1 MMRTLLLF
9 LLFPNFS
16 KEKFFTL
23 NLRLICLGMF
33 FAVSA
38 NQLFAQSGTVTSN
51 NSGNWNASATWT
63 AGNINRSGTVTST
76 TASTTVTGTGTLF
89 LTELTIG
96 SVITRQ
102 DGTAIGTVSSI
113 TSNTSLTLTANAS
126 NNVANQTYCTISGPP
141 SPVDNVIIGNNH
153 VVNVN
158 DTYICAAI
166 NIGTS
171 NGNVASLNFS
181 NSTSQLTVN
190 GVFTLGG
197 NNVNRVGTLNM
208 TNGGTLITNSIN
220 LGNTSTSNLF
230 IAGSGTVRLAANNT
244 LPSSIFTTFNN
255 LSINAGSTTMAAALN
270 INGNLNIDNGA
281 TLTST
286 TSNYAVTLRGNY
298 TNAGTFTAN
307 SSSITIDGT
316 SNQSITGFT
325 TGGAVSMTK
334 TGGTAVFTGNVTG
347 NALTINGSGGT
358 LNLGSGTHTFTG
370 NVTLTAGTLNGGSST
385 LNVNSTS
392 AAAWGGTGTNF
403 TAGTSTVNFRGNN
416 QTISSTSTTFYNLNL
431 LNPSSTSVTKT
442 FSSATTVTNL
452 WTIAKLTIA
461 NLGTF
466 QHNAGILTLGG
477 VGPLNLTWG
486 HTSSNPVAANTN
498 NTYFANN
505 TGRITITQT
514 PPGAAIDNNYAYYG
528 TVGEVTGIRGE
539 YDGSL
544 TLTAP
549 VGSIFINVKFASY
562 GLPNGTAPNFTIGTC
577 HAFNSRTVTTGLLG
591 NTSAT
596 IPASGSFNN
605 TFGDPCYGIV
615 KNYYVTALYTTP
627 ICSGTNPGTITGSVA
642 TGGNGTTY
650 NYLWEVSTTSA
661 TDGFTAAPGANTGVN
676 YTVLSGITTKTY
688 YRRTVTSGIY
698 SDETIV
704 VIPVNTIAEITAPTT
719 ANSTATSI
727 CSGTSVTLTATGGG
741 FGTVGGYA
749 EWTSG
754 TCNGTLVGRSA
765 LANGSLTVT
774 PTANTTYFVKHKN
787 SCGETVCATPVT
799 VTNPTSITVS
809 TSSFSTCFS
818 SAIQNIAI
826 GYSAT
831 TNTPTN
837 YSITWNAAAVTAGF
851 NNKSN
856 VTNTFATGIG
866 SIANAIT
873 INANTAAGTYT
884 GTLTV
889 QSGTCTS
896 FGTTITVVINPQPAT
911 PTASVTTQPTC
922 TVPTG
927 VITITNPAPAAGIT
941 YSIDGTT
948 YTNTTGVFSGLAA
961 GSYNVTAKNSS
972 GCESSITVVPVNAY
986 VSKTWNGSVSTNWN
1000 TAGNWT
1006 PSGVPTADDCVVI
1019 PDLTSIANKPE
1030 ITGTNTEFKAH
1041 TINLS
1046 NNSLLTVQSTNTLT
1060 VTNAV
1065 TVNTGSSLTFENNA
1079 SLVQKTNAVNSGNIT
1094 YKRNTQL
1101 IRRYDFTYWSAP
1113 VTAVPGI
1120 TLHDLSPTTLAD
1132 KYYSYNPNTGW
1143 TINYNGTL
1151 VMAPGQG
1158 YIVRS
1163 PQEYDINTSA
1173 VYQASFTGVPNNGDI
1188 TFTPTA
1194 AKWNLIG
1201 NPYPSAID
1209 ADKLIND
1216 TGVGALYFWTHN
1228 SPPNGSVAGDAKYN
1242 YTVADY
1248 AVYTLTGSVATTS
1261 GAAAPTGSIAAGQ
1274 GFFFKASTGSNIVFT
1289 NDMRIAGDN
1298 TQFFKTSETAGEA
1311 NRLWLNFTNAEGAFK
1326 QALIGYINGATN
1338 SWDQNYDA
1346 ATLNGNTYVD
1356 FYSIGDAKKLTVQGR
1371 ALPFE
1376 DTDLIPLGYKTAVA
1390 GEFTISIDHTDG
1402 LLNNQAVY
1410 LEDKTTGTV
1419 YDLKAGNYKFTTEI
1433 GTFTDRFTLRYT
1445 NKTLGTGDF
1454 ENVKD
1459 GLLVSVKDKTI
1470 KVTSSKENIKEV
1482 NIFDITGRL
1491 LYSKNKVGT
1500 AELSIPNLQAADQVL
1515 LVKTTLENKAEAT
1528 RKIIFK

>member
-1 MMRTLLLF
+1 MIRKLLLF
-9 LLFPNFS
+9 VRSLFYSTENNCHIVFFDHKKVSSSKMRFSHLLFV
-16 KEKFFTL
+16 
-23 NLRLICLGMF
+23 G
-33 FAVSA
+33 
-38 NQLFAQSGTVTSN
+38 LFALFSVNFVGAQAASSTWVLTSTTTAPPTVTGNITANGITSNGVNTISYNASGATSTGWTTNSSISTDYYEFVVTPNTNTVFNVSEIKFDHSVSNGTWQLQAYYSTDGFATSTALGASFNSTTTIQSVNYSSINIPVNSASLTVRIYGWNSGNTNRSLRIRNFVISGTTCAKANAGIDQYSN
-51 NSGNWNASATWT
+51 NSSFTLAANTP
-63 AGNINRSGTVTST
+63 TS
-76 TASTTVTGTGTLF
+76 GTGTW
-89 LTELTIG
+89 
-96 SVITRQ
+96 
-102 DGTAIGTVSSI
+102 SI
-113 TSNTSLTLTANAS
+113 
-126 NNVANQTYCTISGPP
+126 VSGP
-141 SPVDNVIIGNNH
+141 
-153 VVNVN
+153 
-158 DTYICAAI
+158 
-166 NIGTS
+166 
-171 NGNVASLNFS
+171 
-181 NSTSQLTVN
+181 
-190 GVFTLGG
+190 
-197 NNVNRVGTLNM
+197 
-208 TNGGTLITNSIN
+208 
-220 LGNTSTSNLF
+220 NTSTSQFASLTNPTTTF
-230 IAGSGTVRLAANNT
+230 TPIGSGTWVLNWAINNCGSSTDQVVIANCVSNLISNGDFTNSSAGNNLAANWTFATSKGSYVETQFENT
-244 LPSSIFTTFNN
+244 YFATGNTVGFTAELDAEASLRQNN
-255 LSINAGSTTMAAALN
+255 ISVVPGVSYTVSFL
-270 INGNLNIDNGA
+270 
-281 TLTST
+281 
-286 TSNYAVTLRGNY
+286 YARRPT
-298 TNAGTFTAN
+298 AGTPATTN
-307 SSSITIDGT
+307 LDIKI
-316 SNQSITGFT
+316 
-325 TGGAVSMTK
+325 TGGAVPISSPTLFATSSTPATGTFTFTPTSSLIGIEFYNSLSGTSTLGTIIDDIVLLPTSQVAPVATTVPK
-334 TGGTAVFTGNVTG
+334 GVFKTLTSCAGVPVQLDVDNVTASGVTYAWTTTSPGAVFSSTNIKNPTITFTGSGIQEATVVATTAGGCSSSASTIYVNVTAAPTAYAVTGGGSYC
-347 NALTINGSGGT
+347 SGGT
-358 LNLGSGTHTFTG
+358 GVAVGL
-370 NVTLTAGTLNGGSST
+370 A
-385 LNVNSTS
+385 NST
-392 AAAWGGTGTNF
+392 
-403 TAGTSTVNFRGNN
+403 
-416 QTISSTSTTFYNLNL
+416 
-431 LNPSSTSVTKT
+431 
-442 FSSATTVTNL
+442 
-452 WTIAKLTIA
+452 
-461 NLGTF
+461 
-466 QHNAGILTLGG
+466 
-477 VGPLNLTWG
+477 
-486 HTSSNPVAANTN
+486 
-498 NTYFANN
+498 
-505 TGRITITQT
+505 
-514 PPGAAIDNNYAYYG
+514 
-528 TVGEVTGIRGE
+528 
-539 YDGSL
+539 
-544 TLTAP
+544 
-549 VGSIFINVKFASY
+549 
-562 GLPNGTAPNFTIGTC
+562 
-577 HAFNSRTVTTGLLG
+577 
-591 NTSAT
+591 
-596 IPASGSFNN
+596 
-605 TFGDPCYGIV
+605 
-615 KNYYVTALYTTP
+615 
-627 ICSGTNPGTITGSVA
+627 
-642 TGGNGTTY
+642 
-650 NYLWEVSTTSA
+650 
-661 TDGFTAAPGANTGVN
+661 TGVN
-676 YTVLSGITTKTY
+676 YQLQIG
-688 YRRTVTSGIY
+688 G
-698 SDETIV
+698 
-704 VIPVNTIAEITAPTT
+704 VNTG
-719 ANSTATSI
+719 TSI
-727 CSGTSVTLTATGGG
+727 AGTTGSPIN
-741 FGTVGGYA
+741 FG
-749 EWTSG
+749 
-754 TCNGTLVGRSA
+754 L
-765 LANGSLTVT
+765 
-774 PTANTTYFVKHKN
+774 K
-787 SCGETVCATPVT
+787 
-799 VTNPTSITVS
+799 
-809 TSSFSTCFS
+809 
-818 SAIQNIAI
+818 
-826 GYSAT
+826 
-831 TNTPTN
+831 
-837 YSITWNAAAVTAGF
+837 
-851 NNKSN
+851 
-856 VTNTFATGIG
+856 
-866 SIANAIT
+866 
-873 INANTAAGTYT
+873 TAAGTYT
-884 GTLTV
+884 VVATNPTTTCSSNMTGNAVITINQAPAALSYTFSTQSYCIGTPISTNSATLATAGTPAAVFAISPALPAGLSIDTSTGSITGTPTASASAANYTVTASNTCGNTTAVINLTV
-889 QSGTCTS
+889 
-896 FGTTITVVINPQPAT
+896 NAKPAT

-1209 ADKLIND
+1209 AYKLIND

-1356 FYSIGDAKKLTVQGR
+1356 FYSISDAKKLTVQGR

>member
-9 LLFPNFS
+9 LSFPNFS

-23 NLRLICLGMF
+23 NLRLVCLGMF
-33 FAVSA
+33 FVASA
-38 NQLFAQSGTVTSN
+38 NQLFAQSGNVTSA
-51 NSGNWNASATWT
+51 NSGNWNTSATWA
-63 AGNINRSGTVTST
+63 AGNINRSGTVSST
-76 TASTTVTGTGTLF
+76 TTSTTVTGTGTLF

-102 DGTAIGTVSSI
+102 NGTAIGIVSSI

-126 NNVANQTYCTISGPP
+126 NNVANQTYRTISGPP
-141 SPVDNVIIGNNH
+141 SPVDSAVIISSHNVIVNGIYTCASLAIAPTNNNNTS
-153 VVNVN
+153 VLS
-158 DTYICAAI
+158 YS
-166 NIGTS
+166 GTS
-171 NGNVASLNFS
+171 
-181 NSTSQLTVN
+181 SQLTVN
-190 GVFTLGG
+190 GNVTLGDSG
-197 NNVNRVGTLNM
+197 NNNRRGTLDM
-208 TNGGTLITNSIN
+208 TSAGILTCQGFVVANNGANSFIPGT
-220 LGNTSTSNLF
+220 
-230 IAGSGTVRLAANNT
+230 GTVQLIANNS

-255 LSINAGSTTMAAALN
+255 LSVNAGTTTMAAALN
-270 INGNLNIDNGA
+270 INGNLNINNSA
-281 TLTST
+281 VLTST

-307 SSSITIDGT
+307 NSSITIDGT

-325 TGGAVSMTK
+325 TGGTVSMTK
-334 TGGTAVFTGNVTG
+334 TGGTATFTGNITG

-385 LNVNSTS
+385 LNVNSSST
-392 AAAWGGTGTNF
+392 AAWGGTGTNF
-403 TAGTSTVNFRGNN
+403 TAGTSTVNFDGSN

-431 LNPSSTSVTKT
+431 LNPSSVSATKT
-442 FSSATTVTNL
+442 FSAATTVTNL
-452 WTIAKLTIA
+452 WTIAKLTAA

-486 HTSSNPVAANTN
+486 HTSSNPVAVNTN

-514 PPGAAIDNNYAYYG
+514 PPGAAIDNNYIYYG

-544 TLTAP
+544 ILTAP
-549 VGSIFINVKFASY
+549 VGNIFINVKFASY

-627 ICSGTNPGTITGSVA
+627 ICSGTNPGIITGSVA

-889 QSGTCTS
+889 QSGTCAS
-896 FGTTITVVINPQPAT
+896 FGTTITVVINP
-911 PTASVTTQPTC
+911 
-922 TVPTG
+922 
-927 VITITNPAPAAGIT
+927 
-941 YSIDGTT
+941 
-948 YTNTTGVFSGLAA
+948 
-961 GSYNVTAKNSS
+961 
-972 GCESSITVVPVNAY
+972 
-986 VSKTWNGSVSTNWN
+986 
-1000 TAGNWT
+1000 
-1006 PSGVPTADDCVVI
+1006 
-1019 PDLTSIANKPE
+1019 
-1030 ITGTNTEFKAH
+1030 
-1041 TINLS
+1041 
-1046 NNSLLTVQSTNTLT
+1046 
-1060 VTNAV
+1060 
-1065 TVNTGSSLTFENNA
+1065 
-1079 SLVQKTNAVNSGNIT
+1079 
-1094 YKRNTQL
+1094 
-1101 IRRYDFTYWSAP
+1101 
-1113 VTAVPGI
+1113 
-1120 TLHDLSPTTLAD
+1120 
-1132 KYYSYNPNTGW
+1132 
-1143 TINYNGTL
+1143 
-1151 VMAPGQG
+1151 
-1158 YIVRS
+1158 
-1163 PQEYDINTSA
+1163 
-1173 VYQASFTGVPNNGDI
+1173 
-1188 TFTPTA
+1188 
-1194 AKWNLIG
+1194 
-1201 NPYPSAID
+1201 
-1209 ADKLIND
+1209 
-1216 TGVGALYFWTHN
+1216 
-1228 SPPNGSVAGDAKYN
+1228 
-1242 YTVADY
+1242 
-1248 AVYTLTGSVATTS
+1248 
-1261 GAAAPTGSIAAGQ
+1261 
-1274 GFFFKASTGSNIVFT
+1274 
-1289 NDMRIAGDN
+1289 
-1298 TQFFKTSETAGEA
+1298 
-1311 NRLWLNFTNAEGAFK
+1311 
-1326 QALIGYINGATN
+1326 
-1338 SWDQNYDA
+1338 
-1346 ATLNGNTYVD
+1346 
-1356 FYSIGDAKKLTVQGR
+1356 
-1371 ALPFE
+1371 
-1376 DTDLIPLGYKTAVA
+1376 
-1390 GEFTISIDHTDG
+1390 
-1402 LLNNQAVY
+1402 
-1410 LEDKTTGTV
+1410 
-1419 YDLKAGNYKFTTEI
+1419 
-1433 GTFTDRFTLRYT
+1433 
-1445 NKTLGTGDF
+1445 
-1454 ENVKD
+1454 
-1459 GLLVSVKDKTI
+1459 
-1470 KVTSSKENIKEV
+1470 
-1482 NIFDITGRL
+1482 
-1491 LYSKNKVGT
+1491 
-1500 AELSIPNLQAADQVL
+1500 
-1515 LVKTTLENKAEAT
+1515 
-1528 RKIIFK
+1528 